1 MSTHGRGQPDR
12 LALELLR
19 RSTGVSVAVTDQ
31 SDLMARTDI
40 GVKIEPDLPD
50 WVAPILAVIPGQA
63 AALRLGELHGVDL
76 DRPHGLHKVTLTT

>member
-1 MSTHGRGQPDR
+1 
-12 LALELLR
+12 
-19 RSTGVSVAVTDQ
+19 
-31 SDLMARTDI
+31 MARTDI